1 MIGSISL
8 VDVLFVITIVLL
20 VFNGFRNGFVFS
32 LINLLSL
39 PVAFAVAWVFGP
51 QLTQALSGN
60 NVGAVPVIAY
70 LILFF
75 DTVLVIN
82 ILATLARGVVK
93 KIPLVGPA
101 DTLLGG
107 VIGFVEAWLLWVVIL
122 LILHNFLQNVNQL
135 PGVSAAQFS
144 GWQDF
149 YNTAV
154 TNSWFA
160 KVNSFF
166 ITTIQK

>member
-1 MIGSISL
+1 MLGSISL

-39 PVAFAVAWVFGP
+39 PLAFVVAWVFGP
-51 QLTQALSGN
+51 QLTQALAGN

-75 DTVLVIN
+75 ATVLVVH
-82 ILATLARGVVK
+82 ILATLARGVVR

-122 LILHNFLQNVNQL
+122 IVLYNFLKNASQF
-135 PGVSAAQFS
+135 PGVSPTQFS

-154 TNSWFA
+154 THSLFA

-166 ITTIQK
+166 IQTIHK